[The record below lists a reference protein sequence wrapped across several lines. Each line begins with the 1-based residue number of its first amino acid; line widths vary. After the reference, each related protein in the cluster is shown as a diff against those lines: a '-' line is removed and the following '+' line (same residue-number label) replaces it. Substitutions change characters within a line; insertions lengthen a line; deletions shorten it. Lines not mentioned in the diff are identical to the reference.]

1 MPDVSDDKA
10 VATAYPPEELY
21 EDWKEEA
28 DELDMNISQFVIRMV
43 EAGRKTLVMDLD
55 SEEERLVRDLQE
67 ENERLKSELAERRI
81 RIREL
86 EDE

>member
-1 MPDVSDDKA
+1 MPDISDDKK
-10 VATAYPPEELY
+10 VVTTYPPQDLY
-21 EDWKEEA
+21 EDWEEEA
-28 DELDMNISQFVIRMV
+28 DGLDMNISQFIIRMV

-67 ENERLKSELAERRI
+67 ENERLKGELAEHRV
-81 RIREL
+81 REL

>member
-1 MPDVSDDKA
+1 MPDISDEKK
-10 VATAYPPEELY
+10 VVTTYPPEGLY
-21 EDWKEEA
+21 EDWKDQA
-28 DELDMNISQFVIRMV
+28 DELDMAISQFVIRMV

-67 ENERLKSELAERRI
+67 ENERLKSELAEYRVRV
-81 RIREL
+81 REL